1 MFVTI
6 LLSFPDRF
14 ATEFIRLNRTVY
26 DYIAG
31 IIGKLMVVVDEDMTA
46 GKYNRAVFTEMP
58 SGPCPLQKLFIGIII
73 NWPS

>member
-46 GKYNRAVFTEMP
+46 GKYLN
-58 SGPCPLQKLFIGIII
+58 LKIIG
-73 NWPS
+73 